1 MASHQQLPTKAA
13 PAPRKAPPH
22 VPADRQPE
30 VGIHVAV
37 QQFVTVLRAGRRGGW
52 RAWEFV
58 AVMAMVPPAN
68 MPPAQQVADH
78 MSALFPSRAT
88 TAVPQAA
95 AVPAQSPPP
104 KAYPR
109 RPAIDVG
116 RPSAVAAAGWGDDH
130 GGVGGHASLGD
141 NVSGH
146 RPRPP
151 HRRGP
156 GVFISGGGHGGPALL
171 QLGGTWRRS
180 GRWHLEPATQEAP
193 RGHHRQRRGQAPSG
207 RSRRG
212 RRTQGLS
219 HRRAL
224 RRRRRLSMRPRRFC
238 SAWRT

>member
-30 VGIHVAV
+30 VGIHVVV

-116 RPSAVAAAGWGDDH
+116 RPSAVAAASGTTFRDTGRDPHTDEDPASSFLGADTAGRPFFNLAAH
-130 GGVGGHASLGD
+130 GGGVGGGIWNL
-141 NVSGH
+141 
-146 RPRPP
+146 PP
-151 HRRGP
+151 KKLLAATIGNDEAKHLRAGA
-156 GVFISGGGHGGPALL
+156 GGAGGPRDYLTDELFGAD
-171 QLGGTWRRS
+171 GGC
-180 GRWHLEPATQEAP
+180 L
-193 RGHHRQRRGQAPSG
+193 
-207 RSRRG
+207 
-212 RRTQGLS
+212 
-219 HRRAL
+219 
-224 RRRRRLSMRPRRFC
+224 
-238 SAWRT
+238 